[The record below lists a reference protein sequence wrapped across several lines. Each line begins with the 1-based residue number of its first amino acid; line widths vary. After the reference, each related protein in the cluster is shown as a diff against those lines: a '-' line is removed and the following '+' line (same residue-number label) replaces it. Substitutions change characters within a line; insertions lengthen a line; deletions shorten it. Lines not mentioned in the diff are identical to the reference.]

1 MANLGRETTNNN
13 GVQDAQLRA
22 VKPAVDTT
30 ILKSDLAA
38 GKEKALADDI
48 IAKLSE
54 KLNLS

>member
-1 MANLGRETTNNN
+1 MANLGRESTNNN

-30 ILKSDLAA
+30 VLKSDLA